1 MFTVANFVIV
11 KTNKN
16 VTNKKPIYEG
26 QLDTLNMIQLDPVRL
41 LLKSGAVLLMWKYSR
56 D

>member
-11 KTNKN
+11 KINKN

-26 QLDTLNMIQLDPVRL
+26 QLDTLSMIQLDPVGL
-41 LLKSGAVLLMWKYSR
+41 LLKSRAVLLMWNYNR